1 LPALP
6 ESYEVHQGC
15 GIVRIPFHARAFEPD
30 ELLTLLETV
39 RVAPVRLGMAGPD
52 RAMLYAL
59 AVSSGLRSAE
69 LRSLT
74 PATFDLDADPATVTV
89 AAAYSKH
96 RRDDV
101 QPLPERLVTELRGY
115 LDGRGR
121 TAAVFSMPHPSG
133 VSRMLKADLRLAR
146 ARWIKA
152 VRGRADRRKRRESA
166 FLAYCDDAGRVLDF
180 HAFRHTFVSN
190 LARGGVHPKTAQQLA
205 RHSTITLT
213 MDRYTHTGQ
222 GAAAAAL
229 DTLPDLFPSAP
240 EPEILRATGTTEHR
254 PTAPVSY
261 LCQKGIRKG
270 GKASA
275 PVRMNA
281 TTCHLDETLRN
292 KEKTAC
298 FADNSATEGV
308 GARTQDLR
316 LKRPL
321 LFH

>member
-1 LPALP
+1 
-6 ESYEVHQGC
+6 
-15 GIVRIPFHARAFEPD
+15 
-30 ELLTLLETV
+30 
-39 RVAPVRLGMAGPD
+39 MAGAD

-69 LRSLT
+69 LRSL
-74 PATFDLDADPATVTV
+74 PPGTFDLDADPPTVTV

-96 RRDDV
+96 RRDDM

-133 VSRMLKADLRLAR
+133 VSRRLKADLRLAR
-146 ARWIKA
+146 ARWIRA
-152 VRGRADRRKRRESA
+152 VKGRGERRERWGSG
-166 FLAYCDDAGRVLDF
+166 FLVYRDDAGRVLDF
-180 HAFRHTFVSN
+180 HALRHTFVSN

-229 DTLPDLFPSAP
+229 DTLPDLFPATP
-240 EPEILRATGTTEHR
+240 EREAVSATGTYDPGR
-254 PTAPVSY
+254 APVSD

-270 GKASA
+270 GGASA
-275 PVRMNA
+275 NVRMNA
-281 TTCHLDETLRN
+281 TTCHHDETLRN
-292 KEKTAC
+292 KGKPAYSPG
-298 FADNSATEGV
+298 FSATEGV